1 MRFVSFTKNTTQSF
15 VFHREFYEEKHQVK
29 KKKMTIYSKVSREI
43 NLWSRYALILSLW
56 YMIKM
61 FLS

>member
-1 MRFVSFTKNTTQSF
+1 MALTF
-15 VFHREFYEEKHQVK
+15 VFHREFYEGKQQVKK
-29 KKKMTIYSKVSREI
+29 KKKMTIYNKVSREI
-43 NLWSRYALILSLW
+43 NLGSWYALILSLW